1 LKKKLKRTKKSKKFE
16 EKKKVF
22 YHETQHLPKIHEKS
36 SKTESRIHLMFQPN
50 AMNYYLSITPLILI
64 TVILYNNYRGNK
76 EVVFLAGY
84 IFSIC
89 LYSLLH
95 YFNFENDSPLLVAIF
110 FKHFS
115 PAFYMVGAFL
125 YLYIRRSIKK
135 NEKYKKIDL
144 LHFIPFV
151 VSLINILPYF
161 FVPFSEKLLFGQEVI
176 ENTDFTRF
184 TGGNLFYDFSVS
196 AFIRVIL
203 FLGYSI
209 ASAQLLYKNWK
220 NQNQESTPIKKKNL
234 IKWLIFLNITGFVFV
249 VSLLFLTID
258 FYSYKI
264 IEKTEINEFVF
275 TSMAGFTLFL
285 IPIVLFFYPQ
295 VVYGVPIS
303 LGKTNNNTVEEPKI
317 EIQED
322 DPVAVLANRIVE
334 YFEKRKPFKNPD
346 FSMDDL
352 VGYLKESKSLVYK
365 SLNDVIGEKFTDIR
379 TRYRITHAKKL
390 LATQDKS
397 NITLQEIW
405 TESGFSSKTNFFT
418 TFKEETGMT
427 PTEFIKNQKKKQT
440 KL

>member
-1 LKKKLKRTKKSKKFE
+1 
-16 EKKKVF
+16 
-22 YHETQHLPKIHEKS
+22 
-36 SKTESRIHLMFQPN
+36 MFQTN

-64 TVILYNNYRGNK
+64 AVIIFNNYSRNK
-76 EVVFLAGY
+76 EIVLLAGY

-95 YFNFENDSPLLVAIF
+95 YFNFENDSPLLVAVF
-110 FKHFS
+110 YKHFS
-115 PAFYMVGAFL
+115 PIFYMVGAFL
-125 YLYIRRSIKK
+125 YLYIRKSIKK
-135 NEKYKKIDL
+135 EGFLKIDL
-144 LHFIPFV
+144 LHLIPFL

-176 ENTDFTRF
+176 ENADFTRF

-196 AFIRVIL
+196 AIIRAIL

-209 ASAQLLYKNWK
+209 ASAQLLYKSWK
-220 NQNQESTPIKKKNL
+220 NLNPESTPIEKRNL
-234 IKWLIFLNITGFVFV
+234 IKWLVFLNITGFVFV
-249 VSLLFLTID
+249 ISLLFLTID

-264 IEKTEINEFVF
+264 IEKTEINGFVF
-275 TSMAGFTLFL
+275 TSVAGFTLFL
-285 IPIVLFFYPQ
+285 IPIVMFFYPQ

-303 LGKTNNNTVEEPKI
+303 LGETNNNTVEEPKI
-317 EIQED
+317 EIKED
-322 DPVAVLANRIVE
+322 DPVVVLANRIVE

-346 FSMDDL
+346 FSMNDL
-352 VGYLKESKSLVYK
+352 VRYLKEPKQLVYK

-379 TRYRITHAKKL
+379 TRHRITHAKKL
-390 LATQDKS
+390 LASQAKT

-418 TFKEETGMT
+418 SFKEETGMT
-427 PTEFIKNQKKKQT
+427 PTEFIKNQMKKQT

>member
-1 LKKKLKRTKKSKKFE
+1 
-16 EKKKVF
+16 
-22 YHETQHLPKIHEKS
+22 
-36 SKTESRIHLMFQPN
+36 
-50 AMNYYLSITPLILI
+50 MNYYLSITPLILI
-64 TVILYNNYRGNK
+64 AVIIFNNYSRNK
-76 EVVFLAGY
+76 EIVLLAGY

-95 YFNFENDSPLLVAIF
+95 YFNFENDSPLLVAVF
-110 FKHFS
+110 YKHFS
-115 PAFYMVGAFL
+115 PLFYMVGAFM
-125 YLYIRRSIKK
+125 YLYIRKSIKK
-135 NEKYKKIDL
+135 EGFLKIDL
-144 LHFIPFV
+144 LHLIPFL

-176 ENTDFTRF
+176 ENADFTRF
-184 TGGNLFYDFSVS
+184 TRGNLFYDFSVS
-196 AFIRVIL
+196 AIIRAIL

-209 ASAQLLYKNWK
+209 ASAQLLYKSWK
-220 NQNQESTPIKKKNL
+220 NLNPESTPIEKRNL
-234 IKWLIFLNITGFVFV
+234 IKWLVFLNITGFVFV
-249 VSLLFLTID
+249 ISLLFLTID

-275 TSMAGFTLFL
+275 TSVAGFTVFL
-285 IPIVLFFYPQ
+285 IPIVMFFYPQ

-303 LGKTNNNTVEEPKI
+303 LAKTNNNTAEEPKI

-322 DPVAVLANRIVE
+322 DPVVVLAKRIVE

-346 FSMDDL
+346 FSMNDL
-352 VGYLKESKSLVYK
+352 VRYLKEPKPLVYK

-390 LATQDKS
+390 LASQAKT

-418 TFKEETGMT
+418 SFKEETGMT
-427 PTEFIKNQKKKQT
+427 PTEFIKNKMKKQT

>member
-1 LKKKLKRTKKSKKFE
+1 
-16 EKKKVF
+16 
-22 YHETQHLPKIHEKS
+22 
-36 SKTESRIHLMFQPN
+36 MFQTN

-64 TVILYNNYRGNK
+64 AVIIFNNYSRNK
-76 EVVFLAGY
+76 EIVLLAGY

-95 YFNFENDSPLLVAIF
+95 YFNFENDSPLLVAVF
-110 FKHFS
+110 YKHFS
-115 PAFYMVGAFL
+115 PIFYMVGAFL
-125 YLYIRRSIKK
+125 YLYIRKSIKK
-135 NEKYKKIDL
+135 EGFLKIDL
-144 LHFIPFV
+144 LHLIPFL

-176 ENTDFTRF
+176 ENADFTRF

-196 AFIRVIL
+196 AIIRAIL

-209 ASAQLLYKNWK
+209 ASAQLLYKSWK
-220 NQNQESTPIKKKNL
+220 NLNPESTPIEKRNL
-234 IKWLIFLNITGFVFV
+234 IKWLVFLNITGFVFV
-249 VSLLFLTID
+249 ISLLFLTID

-275 TSMAGFTLFL
+275 TSVAGFTLFL
-285 IPIVLFFYPQ
+285 IPIVMFFYPQ

-303 LGKTNNNTVEEPKI
+303 LAKTNNNTAEEPKI

-322 DPVAVLANRIVE
+322 DPVVVLAKRIVE

-346 FSMDDL
+346 FSMNDL
-352 VGYLKESKSLVYK
+352 VRYLKEPKPLVYK

-390 LATQDKS
+390 LASQAKT

-418 TFKEETGMT
+418 SFKEETGMT
-427 PTEFIKNQKKKQT
+427 PTEFIKNQMKKQT

>member
-1 LKKKLKRTKKSKKFE
+1 
-16 EKKKVF
+16 
-22 YHETQHLPKIHEKS
+22 
-36 SKTESRIHLMFQPN
+36 
-50 AMNYYLSITPLILI
+50 MNYYLSITPLILI
-64 TVILYNNYRGNK
+64 AVIIFNNYSRNK
-76 EVVFLAGY
+76 EIVLLAGY

-95 YFNFENDSPLLVAIF
+95 YFNFENDSPLLVAVF
-110 FKHFS
+110 YKHFS
-115 PAFYMVGAFL
+115 PLFYMVGAFM
-125 YLYIRRSIKK
+125 YLYIRKSIKK
-135 NEKYKKIDL
+135 EGFLKIDL
-144 LHFIPFV
+144 LHLIPFL

-176 ENTDFTRF
+176 ENADFTRF
-184 TGGNLFYDFSVS
+184 TRGNLFYDFSVS
-196 AFIRVIL
+196 AIIRLIL

-209 ASAQLLYKNWK
+209 ASAQLLYRSWK
-220 NQNQESTPIKKKNL
+220 NQNQESTPIEKRNL
-234 IKWLIFLNITGFVFV
+234 LKWLVFLNFTGFVFV

-275 TSMAGFTLFL
+275 TSVAGFTLFL
-285 IPIVLFFYPQ
+285 IPIVMFFYPQ

-303 LGKTNNNTVEEPKI
+303 LAKTKDNTAEEPKI

-322 DPVAVLANRIVE
+322 DPVVVLAKRIVE

-346 FSMDDL
+346 FSMNDL
-352 VGYLKESKSLVYK
+352 VRYLKEPKPLVYK

-390 LATQDKS
+390 LASQAKT

-418 TFKEETGMT
+418 SFKEETGMT
-427 PTEFIKNQKKKQT
+427 PTEFIKNQMKKQT

>member
-1 LKKKLKRTKKSKKFE
+1 
-16 EKKKVF
+16 
-22 YHETQHLPKIHEKS
+22 
-36 SKTESRIHLMFQPN
+36 
-50 AMNYYLSITPLILI
+50 
-64 TVILYNNYRGNK
+64 
-76 EVVFLAGY
+76 
-84 IFSIC
+84 
-89 LYSLLH
+89 
-95 YFNFENDSPLLVAIF
+95 
-110 FKHFS
+110 
-115 PAFYMVGAFL
+115 MVGAFL
-125 YLYIRRSIKK
+125 YLYIRKSIKK
-135 NEKYKKIDL
+135 EGFLKIDL
-144 LHFIPFV
+144 LHLIPFL

-176 ENTDFTRF
+176 ENADFTRF

-196 AFIRVIL
+196 AIIRAIL

-209 ASAQLLYKNWK
+209 ASAQLLYKSWK
-220 NQNQESTPIKKKNL
+220 NLNPESTPIEKRNL
-234 IKWLIFLNITGFVFV
+234 IKWLVFLNITGFVFV
-249 VSLLFLTID
+249 ISLLFLTID

-275 TSMAGFTLFL
+275 TSVAGFTLFL
-285 IPIVLFFYPQ
+285 IPIVMFFYPQ

-303 LGKTNNNTVEEPKI
+303 LAKTNNNTAEEPKI

-322 DPVAVLANRIVE
+322 DPVVVLAKRIVE

-346 FSMDDL
+346 FSMNDL
-352 VGYLKESKSLVYK
+352 VRYLKEPKPLVYK

-390 LATQDKS
+390 LASQAKT

-418 TFKEETGMT
+418 SFKEETGMT
-427 PTEFIKNQKKKQT
+427 PTEFIKNQMKKQT

>member
-1 LKKKLKRTKKSKKFE
+1 
-16 EKKKVF
+16 
-22 YHETQHLPKIHEKS
+22 
-36 SKTESRIHLMFQPN
+36 MFQTN

-64 TVILYNNYRGNK
+64 AVIIFNNYSRNK
-76 EVVFLAGY
+76 EIVLLAGY

-95 YFNFENDSPLLVAIF
+95 YFNFENDSPLLVAVF
-110 FKHFS
+110 YKHFS
-115 PAFYMVGAFL
+115 PLFYMVGAFM
-125 YLYIRRSIKK
+125 YLYIRKSIKK
-135 NEKYKKIDL
+135 EGFLKIDL
-144 LHFIPFV
+144 LHLIPFL

-176 ENTDFTRF
+176 ENADFTRF
-184 TGGNLFYDFSVS
+184 TRGNLFYDFSVS
-196 AFIRVIL
+196 AIIRLIL

-209 ASAQLLYKNWK
+209 ASAQLLYKSWK
-220 NQNQESTPIKKKNL
+220 NLNPESTPIEKRNL
-234 IKWLIFLNITGFVFV
+234 IKWLVFLNITGFVFV
-249 VSLLFLTID
+249 ISLLFLTID

-275 TSMAGFTLFL
+275 TSVAGFTLFL
-285 IPIVLFFYPQ
+285 IPIVMFFYPQ

-303 LGKTNNNTVEEPKI
+303 LAKTNNNTAEEPKI

-322 DPVAVLANRIVE
+322 DPVVVLAKRIVE

-346 FSMDDL
+346 FSMNDL
-352 VGYLKESKSLVYK
+352 VRYLKEPKPLVYR

-390 LATQDKS
+390 LASQAKT

-418 TFKEETGMT
+418 SFKEETGMT
-427 PTEFIKNQKKKQT
+427 PTEFIKNQMKKQT

>member
-1 LKKKLKRTKKSKKFE
+1 
-16 EKKKVF
+16 
-22 YHETQHLPKIHEKS
+22 
-36 SKTESRIHLMFQPN
+36 MFQTN

-64 TVILYNNYRGNK
+64 AVIIFNNYSRNK
-76 EVVFLAGY
+76 EIVLLSGY

-95 YFNFENDSPLLVAIF
+95 YFNFENDSPLLVAVF
-110 FKHFS
+110 YKHFS
-115 PAFYMVGAFL
+115 PIFYMVGAFL
-125 YLYIRRSIKK
+125 YLYIRKSIKK
-135 NEKYKKIDL
+135 EGFLKIDL
-144 LHFIPFV
+144 LHLIPFL

-176 ENTDFTRF
+176 ENADFTRF

-196 AFIRVIL
+196 AIIRAIL

-209 ASAQLLYKNWK
+209 ASAQLLYKSWK
-220 NQNQESTPIKKKNL
+220 NLNPESTPIEKRNL
-234 IKWLIFLNITGFVFV
+234 IKWLVFLNITGFVFV
-249 VSLLFLTID
+249 ISLLFLTID

-275 TSMAGFTLFL
+275 TSVAGFTLFL
-285 IPIVLFFYPQ
+285 IPIVMFFYPQ

-303 LGKTNNNTVEEPKI
+303 LAKTNNNTAEEPKI

-322 DPVAVLANRIVE
+322 DPVVVLAKRIVE

-346 FSMDDL
+346 FSMNDL
-352 VGYLKESKSLVYK
+352 VRYLKEPKPLVYK

-390 LATQDKS
+390 LASQAKT

-418 TFKEETGMT
+418 SFKEETGMT
-427 PTEFIKNQKKKQT
+427 PTEFIKNQMKKQT

>member
-1 LKKKLKRTKKSKKFE
+1 
-16 EKKKVF
+16 
-22 YHETQHLPKIHEKS
+22 
-36 SKTESRIHLMFQPN
+36 MFQTN

-64 TVILYNNYRGNK
+64 AVIIFNNYSRNK
-76 EVVFLAGY
+76 EIVLLAGY

-95 YFNFENDSPLLVAIF
+95 YFNFENDSPLLVAVF
-110 FKHFS
+110 YKHFS
-115 PAFYMVGAFL
+115 PIFYMVGAFL
-125 YLYIRRSIKK
+125 YLYIRKSIKK
-135 NEKYKKIDL
+135 EGFLKIDL
-144 LHFIPFV
+144 LHLIPFL

-176 ENTDFTRF
+176 ENADFTRF

-196 AFIRVIL
+196 AIIRTIL

-209 ASAQLLYKNWK
+209 ASAQLLYKSWK
-220 NQNQESTPIKKKNL
+220 NLNPESTPIEKRNL
-234 IKWLIFLNITGFVFV
+234 IKWLVFLNITGFVFV
-249 VSLLFLTID
+249 ISLLFLTID

-275 TSMAGFTLFL
+275 TSVAGFTLFL
-285 IPIVLFFYPQ
+285 IPIVMFFYPQ

-303 LGKTNNNTVEEPKI
+303 FAKTKDNTAEEPKI

-322 DPVAVLANRIVE
+322 DPVVVLAKRIVE

-346 FSMDDL
+346 FSMNDL
-352 VGYLKESKSLVYK
+352 VRYLKEPKPLVYK

-390 LATQDKS
+390 LASQTKT

-418 TFKEETGMT
+418 SFKEETGMT
-427 PTEFIKNQKKKQT
+427 PTEFIKNQMKKQT

>member
-1 LKKKLKRTKKSKKFE
+1 
-16 EKKKVF
+16 
-22 YHETQHLPKIHEKS
+22 
-36 SKTESRIHLMFQPN
+36 
-50 AMNYYLSITPLILI
+50 MNYYLSITPLILI
-64 TVILYNNYRGNK
+64 AVIIFNNYSRNK
-76 EVVFLAGY
+76 EIVLLAGY

-95 YFNFENDSPLLVAIF
+95 YFNFENDSPLLVAVF
-110 FKHFS
+110 YKHFS
-115 PAFYMVGAFL
+115 PLFYMVGAFL
-125 YLYIRRSIKK
+125 YLYIRKSIKK
-135 NEKYKKIDL
+135 EGFLKIDL
-144 LHFIPFV
+144 LHLIPFL

-176 ENTDFTRF
+176 ENADFTRF
-184 TGGNLFYDFSVS
+184 TRGNLFYDFSVS
-196 AFIRVIL
+196 AIIRAIL

-209 ASAQLLYKNWK
+209 ASAQLLYKSWINL
-220 NQNQESTPIKKKNL
+220 NPESTPIEKRNL
-234 IKWLIFLNITGFVFV
+234 IKWLVFLNITGFVFV
-249 VSLLFLTID
+249 ISLLFLTID

-285 IPIVLFFYPQ
+285 IPIVMFFYPQ

-303 LGKTNNNTVEEPKI
+303 LAKTNNNTAEEPKI

-322 DPVAVLANRIVE
+322 DPVVVLAKRIVE

-346 FSMDDL
+346 FSMNDL
-352 VGYLKESKSLVYK
+352 VRYLKEPKPLVYK

-390 LATQDKS
+390 LASQAKT

-418 TFKEETGMT
+418 SFKEETGMT
-427 PTEFIKNQKKKQT
+427 PTEFIKNQMKKQT